1 MCSTPVMFGQVST
14 GVTLNLNRIIFGCQE
29 EQINK
34 VLSILSN
41 CPTDQRHQTP
51 TCPARDPRGSADAV
65 IHRPLNSGASCW
77 PPKNHPLLLFGS
89 SGVRNQCAF
98 LRGTR
103 GTEAIKAGPRVTRTQ
118 SATDYGR
125 VNLP

>member
-1 MCSTPVMFGQVST
+1 MCSTPVMFGQVIT
-14 GVTLNLNRIIFGCQE
+14 GVTLNLKRIIFGCQE

-65 IHRPLNSGASCW
+65 IHRPLNSGASVLATQK
-77 PPKNHPLLLFGS
+77 PPTAPLRIGS
-89 SGVRNQCAF
+89 PEPMRTPPRHTKHGGYKSRTTDNTNTVCHG
-98 LRGTR
+98 LRAR
-103 GTEAIKAGPRVTRTQ
+103 
-118 SATDYGR
+118 
-125 VNLP
+125 